1 MGNNIKYSLVD
12 KDSTIPN
19 ARKAAWLSSLGA
31 GLEYFDF
38 IIYGMMAEYLSALF
52 FVEDEAWLGL
62 IKTFAIF
69 AVGYLARPFGG
80 IFFGMIGDTFGRK
93 KTFLSVMLLMA
104 GVTFGIGLLPT
115 YAQIGTMAPCLLV
128 VFRLLQGISF
138 GAELPGAITVVC
150 EYAEKKNQG
159 TCTSIVIASTS
170 IGAILASLVLY
181 LLSSAISREQILNW
195 GWRTPFLLGGL
206 LALANYYIRNH
217 LQETPEFSSLEKNN
231 QRCSAIK
238 DPLIDLF
245 RLYRWQL
252 FQGIGM
258 TLFVSSLVI
267 VALYFPTYLTTHF
280 GFSSSDVYLAIL
292 LSMFWSAIIL
302 PICGRLADS
311 IDKKKLFIS
320 TALVFVA
327 SAFPLFALLKFQMF
341 SALLIFMILYQT
353 FLACVSSC
361 YYSLL
366 ASLFPTRMRYTG
378 IAACYNISYSFM
390 ATLPLLL
397 TTLINYASTPVSLNW
412 VLMTLALL
420 SAICCGL
427 IKANKESEKI
437 RLTSPLE

>member
-1 MGNNIKYSLVD
+1 M
-12 KDSTIPN
+12 TIN

-52 FVEDEAWLGL
+52 FVEDEAWFGL

-93 KTFLSVMLLMA
+93 KTFLSVMFLMA
-104 GVTFGIGLLPT
+104 AATFAIGLLPT
-115 YAQIGTMAPCLLV
+115 YAQIGSLAPCLLII
-128 VFRLLQGISF
+128 FRLLQGISF

-150 EYAEKKNQG
+150 EYAERQNQG
-159 TCTSIVIASTS
+159 ACTSIVIASTS
-170 IGAILASLVLY
+170 IGAMLASLVLY
-181 LLSSAISREQILNW
+181 LLSEAISREQILSW
-195 GWRTPFLLGGL
+195 GWRIPFLLGGL
-206 LALANYYIRNH
+206 LAVANYYIRNH
-217 LQETPEFSSLEKNN
+217 LQETPEFSSLQKNN
-231 QRCSAIK
+231 PKYGAIK

-267 VALYFPTYLTTHF
+267 VALYLPTYLTAHF
-280 GFSSSDVYLAIL
+280 GFSSSEVYLSIL

-302 PICGRLADS
+302 PICGRLADFV
-311 IDKKKLFIS
+311 DKRMLFVS
-320 TALVFVA
+320 TALVFVVGV
-327 SAFPLFALLKFQMF
+327 FPLFALLKFQTF
-341 SALLIFMILYQT
+341 STLLIFMILYQT
-353 FLACVSSC
+353 FIACVSSC
-361 YYSLL
+361 YYPLL
-366 ASLFPTRMRYTG
+366 ASLFPTRMRYTA

-397 TTLINYASTPVSLNW
+397 TALISNLATPVSLNW
-412 VLMTLALL
+412 LLMALAML
-420 SAICCGL
+420 SSICCWLSG
-427 IKANKESEKI
+427 KKESEKI
-437 RLTSPLE
+437 IFTSTLV

>member
-1 MGNNIKYSLVD
+1 MTTS
-12 KDSTIPN
+12 

-69 AVGYLARPFGG
+69 AVGYLARPLGG

-104 GVTFGIGLLPT
+104 AATFGIGLLPT
-115 YAQIGTMAPCLLV
+115 YAQIGTLAPCLLV

-138 GAELPGAITVVC
+138 GAELPGAMTVVC
-150 EYAEKKNQG
+150 EYAERQNQG
-159 TCTSIVIASTS
+159 ACTSIVIASTS
-170 IGAILASLVLY
+170 VGAMLASLVLY
-181 LLSSAISREQILNW
+181 LLSGAISREQILSW
-195 GWRTPFLLGGL
+195 GWRIPFLLGGV
-206 LALANYYIRNH
+206 LAVANYYIRNH
-217 LQETPEFSSLEKNN
+217 LQETPEFSSLQKNAL
-231 QRCSAIK
+231 RYSAIK

-245 RLYRWQL
+245 HSYRWQL

-258 TLFVSSLVI
+258 TLFLSSLVI
-267 VALYFPTYLTTHF
+267 VALYLPTYLTTHF
-280 GFSSSDVYLAIL
+280 GFSSPDVYLAL
-292 LSMFWSAIIL
+292 FLSMFWSAIIL
-302 PICGRLADS
+302 PVCGRLADS
-311 IDKKKLFIS
+311 IDKRVLFAS

-327 SAFPLFALLKFQMF
+327 GVFPLFALLKFQIF

-353 FLACVSSC
+353 VIACVSSC
-361 YYSLL
+361 YYPIL

-397 TTLINYASTPVSLNW
+397 TTLISYAATPVSLNW
-412 VLMTLALL
+412 VLMALALL
-420 SAICCGL
+420 SAMCCRPRE
-427 IKANKESEKI
+427 KKEVEKNKINISSMIGE
-437 RLTSPLE
+437 L